1 MNAQAI
7 LSQAARMAAKAKPG
21 VLKINGK
28 TYTLVFDQN
37 RWVYS
42 VYEDL
47 FLLVEFNTKQLA
59 TAKAWLREYL
69 SN

>member
-1 MNAQAI
+1 MNTQAI
-7 LSQAARMAAKAKPG
+7 LSQAHKIAMKAKPG
-21 VLKINGK
+21 MLKINGK
-28 TYTLVFDQN
+28 TYTFVFDQT

-47 FLLVEFNTKQLA
+47 FFLMDYNTKQLSV
-59 TAKAWLREYL
+59 AKKWLREYL